1 MQSNSVQSNRAN
13 KTLVNNDY
21 KILNLIQID
30 SIRFLL
36 FPQDDLKKPEISVM

>member
-1 MQSNSVQSNRAN
+1 MQSNSVQSNHAN

-30 SIRFLL
+30 SIRFLY
-36 FPQDDLKKPEISVM
+36 FFEMI